1 MYDPIE
7 HDFNSWCCR
16 EEREDALECLSYQ
29 FEGVAEGLLLYG
41 GWSSDDE
48 GWSSDDEGFESD
60 DEGFES
66 KVHSI
71 ALELAEQEME
81 EAKREWKAAQKE
93 IYDSRYDDYYN

>member
-48 GWSSDDEGFESD
+48 G
-60 DEGFES
+60 FES

>member
-48 GWSSDDEGFESD
+48 GWSSDDEGFES
-60 DEGFES
+60 